1 MIVKS
6 RRREGWWKYLRT
18 GRLRRSLR
26 NHRVLDEAQFALALE
41 KERCRSERR
50 DLCFS
55 VIQCVIG
62 DSPKRNHRLGQLFAA
77 FRQRLRITDEI
88 GWFHGGLC
96 VLLPETSPLDA
107 GKVANDLVG
116 IAASL
121 DVQMETEILVY
132 PQPTSDVVPE
142 LAGHNGNGQLH
153 TGNGEHSNKAGQGVP
168 TNGQATSPHAA
179 EFRLL
184 NFQSPTPIWKRSLD
198 LLGSG
203 LGLIVLSPVL
213 AAAAIAV
220 WMTTPGPVFF
230 SQLREG
236 KDGRRFR
243 IYKFRT
249 MRLGADNEKQHI
261 RVNSEQDGPAFK
273 IKNDPRI
280 TLVGRYLRMSCVDEL
295 PQLLNV
301 LKGEMSLVG
310 PRPLPVD
317 ESILCSPWQRRRLE
331 VLPGMTCIW
340 QVDGG
345 RDIPFDHWMRMDR
358 QYMLHCSLATD
369 IKLLCKTAK
378 LSLLHR
384 GSV

>member
-153 TGNGEHSNKAGQGVP
+153 TGNGEHSNKARQGVP
-168 TNGQATSPHAA
+168 TNGQATSP
-179 EFRLL
+179 
-184 NFQSPTPIWKRSLD
+184 Q
-198 LLGSG
+198 
-203 LGLIVLSPVL
+203 
-213 AAAAIAV
+213 
-220 WMTTPGPVFF
+220 
-230 SQLREG
+230 
-236 KDGRRFR
+236 
-243 IYKFRT
+243 
-249 MRLGADNEKQHI
+249 
-261 RVNSEQDGPAFK
+261 
-273 IKNDPRI
+273 
-280 TLVGRYLRMSCVDEL
+280 
-295 PQLLNV
+295 
-301 LKGEMSLVG
+301 
-310 PRPLPVD
+310 
-317 ESILCSPWQRRRLE
+317 
-331 VLPGMTCIW
+331 
-340 QVDGG
+340 
-345 RDIPFDHWMRMDR
+345 
-358 QYMLHCSLATD
+358 
-369 IKLLCKTAK
+369 
-378 LSLLHR
+378 
-384 GSV
+384 